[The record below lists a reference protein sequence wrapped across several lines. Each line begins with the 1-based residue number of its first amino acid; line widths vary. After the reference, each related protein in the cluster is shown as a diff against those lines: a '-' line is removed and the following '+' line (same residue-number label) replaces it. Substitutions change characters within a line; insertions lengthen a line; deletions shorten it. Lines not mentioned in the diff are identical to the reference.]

1 MILQKLVIR
10 FKTMNY
16 KAYHFTIH
24 PVNPGTD
31 ILIAVLGE
39 DAFESFTTTDT
50 GFTAYIPASA
60 LLETDL
66 SNLHFD
72 DFTFTLHIEN
82 IAEQNWNA
90 NWEASFEPVEVEDL
104 VYIHANFHTPSIQA
118 TFNIE
123 ITPKM
128 SFGTGHHDTT
138 WQMCK
143 ALFSISIKDKVV
155 LDMGC
160 GTGVLAILAKKL
172 GAASTLAIDID
183 EWSVENTI
191 ENCGVNNVP
200 EIEVKK
206 GDANLLPTHAQF
218 DIILANI
225 NKNIL
230 KQDMKAYYNCLQ
242 TNGYLLLSGFFTTD
256 VEELTQHATA
266 IGFILDY
273 TSSKNSWAIIQLKK

>member
-1 MILQKLVIR
+1 
-10 FKTMNY
+10 MNY
-16 KAYHFTIH
+16 KAYHFTITPAH
-24 PVNPGTD
+24 PGTD
-31 ILIAVLGE
+31 ILMAVLGE
-39 DAFESFTTTDT
+39 DAFESFTTTDK
-50 GFTAYIPASA
+50 GFIAYAPEQANI
-60 LLETDL
+60 ETDL
-66 SNLHFD
+66 ENLKFD
-72 DFTFTLHIEN
+72 DFTFIVEIET
-82 IAEQNWNA
+82 IAAQNWNA

-104 VYIHANFHTPSIQA
+104 VYIHANFHAASTKTQ
-118 TFNIE
+118 FNIE

-143 ALFSISIKDKVV
+143 AMFAMPIANKVI

-172 GAASTLAIDID
+172 GAIDTLAIDID

-191 ENCGVNNVP
+191 ENCEVNKVSS
-200 EIEVKK
+200 IVVKK
-206 GDANLLPTHAQF
+206 GDASLLPTQAQF
-218 DIILANI
+218 DVILANI

-256 VEELTQHATA
+256 VEELTQHSARL
-266 IGFILDY
+266 GFRFDY
-273 TSSKNSWAIIQLKK
+273 TSSKNGWAIIQLRK